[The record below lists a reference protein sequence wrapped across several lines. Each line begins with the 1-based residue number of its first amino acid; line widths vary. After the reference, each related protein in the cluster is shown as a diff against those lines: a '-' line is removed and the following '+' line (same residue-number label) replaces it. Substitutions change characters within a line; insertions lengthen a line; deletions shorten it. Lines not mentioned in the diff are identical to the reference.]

1 METTRHSVLT
11 IFTDGVAR
19 GNPGEGGFGVIIK
32 DTNGTIIEEVGGYIG
47 VTTNNIAEYTAL
59 LTALKTAL
67 KYSDGKIIV
76 YSDSELMVRQLNGI
90 YKVKNEGLLPL
101 YQEAK
106 KLTSNFSDFI
116 IEHIPREK
124 NKEADSLANKAVNT
138 KATVPFSRTK

>member
-1 METTRHSVLT
+1 METARHSILT

-32 DTNGTIIEEVGGYIG
+32 DTDGTIIEEVGGYIG

-59 LTALKTAL
+59 VTALKTAI

-101 YQEAK
+101 YKEAK
-106 KLTSNFSDFI
+106 KLISNFGDFI

-124 NKEADSLANKAVNT
+124 NKEADALANRAVDR
-138 KATVPFSRTK
+138 KEISLF

>member
-32 DTNGTIIEEVGGYIG
+32 DTDGTIIEEVGGYIG

-59 LTALKTAL
+59 VTALKTAI

-101 YQEAK
+101 YKEAK
-106 KLTSNFSDFI
+106 KLISNFGDFI

-124 NKEADSLANKAVNT
+124 NKEADALANRAVDR
-138 KATVPFSRTK
+138 KEISLF

>member
-1 METTRHSVLT
+1 METARHCILT

-32 DTNGTIIEEVGGYIG
+32 DTDGTIIEEVGGYIG

-59 LTALKTAL
+59 VTALKTAI

-101 YQEAK
+101 YKEAK
-106 KLTSNFSDFI
+106 KLISNFGDFI

-124 NKEADSLANKAVNT
+124 NKEADALANRAVDR
-138 KATVPFSRTK
+138 KEISFF

>member
-1 METTRHSVLT
+1 METARHSILT

-32 DTNGTIIEEVGGYIG
+32 DTDGTIIEEVGGYIG

-59 LTALKTAL
+59 VTALKTAI

-101 YQEAK
+101 YKEAK
-106 KLTSNFSDFI
+106 KLISNFGDFI

-124 NKEADSLANKAVNT
+124 NKEADALANRAVDR
-138 KATVPFSRTK
+138 KEISFF